1 MTFQLKEEMLS
12 AYQQLKALC
21 LQLHRGVENNNKAA
35 IQSESDFIH
44 SCIEVGI
51 IFSILCFYN
60 YFVIHFHTFFQK
72 I

>member
-1 MTFQLKEEMLS
+1 MKLISNLFVYVLTYTKAYLILTFQLKEEMLS

-51 IFSILCFYN
+51 I
-60 YFVIHFHTFFQK
+60 
-72 I
+72 

>member
-1 MTFQLKEEMLS
+1 MLS

-51 IFSILCFYN
+51 I
-60 YFVIHFHTFFQK
+60 
-72 I
+72 

>member
-1 MTFQLKEEMLS
+1 MKLISNLFVYVLKWLILKRILTFQLKEEMLS

-51 IFSILCFYN
+51 I
-60 YFVIHFHTFFQK
+60 
-72 I
+72 